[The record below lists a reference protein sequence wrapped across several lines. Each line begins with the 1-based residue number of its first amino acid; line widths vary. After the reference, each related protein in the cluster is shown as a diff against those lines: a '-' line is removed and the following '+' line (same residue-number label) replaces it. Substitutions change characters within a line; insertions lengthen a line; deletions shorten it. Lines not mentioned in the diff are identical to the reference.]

1 VEDPALFEST
11 FGAPPS
17 ALPEL
22 LEAKTV
28 TVSHLMTVVP
38 AGTLDP
44 SAVMHHEAF
53 AALAGMSALAA
64 TSNMA
69 ALWKGP
75 YAPSPAPAP
84 TEQEGG
90 H

>member
-1 VEDPALFEST
+1 MEDPALFEST

-53 AALAGMSALAA
+53 AALAGVLVVHACAFDSVPADIGCLFTAL
-64 TSNMA
+64 
-69 ALWKGP
+69 LL
-75 YAPSPAPAP
+75 
-84 TEQEGG
+84 
-90 H
+90 